1 MAPRGKGSGT
11 ASGSPEIQDN
21 FVSILLRLGRRKA
34 QHGVMSEEGQKLMD
48 YALRAI
54 TARAYSE
61 AELRARLLRRSDE
74 EAAERVIA
82 RLRELGYLNDA
93 ELARHLGQRRGLGQ
107 GRLRA
112 QMQRRGL
119 ASDVIE
125 EALEGRDP
133 QQDLSEARELLRR
146 RLHFAQRQK
155 RPQPRLWIAG
165 AARLQRRHYRAG
177 DGRADLA
184 RRAPKL
190 GAQRG
195 ARLTS

>member
-146 RLHFAQRQK
+146 RLPTLLSGK
-155 RPQPRLWIAG
+155 N
-165 AARLQRRHYRAG
+165 ARSRAYG
-177 DGRADLA
+177 LLA
-184 RRAPKL
+184 RR
-190 GAQRG
+190 GYSG
-195 ARLTS
+195 DIIARVMAEQTWPVERPSWGRSEALD